1 MKKKDYMKI
10 INTILLIIIILLIGL
25 GSYYFYQSQKKE
37 SIRFQNNLLALQ
49 DSIKKTQNL
58 VGEEMYEK
66 LAFDTDIEELRL
78 LNKTLYDE
86 VKKLKGNVELISK
99 MGITVSSSD
108 TLYSKDSIIV
118 IKESTDTIGQT
129 LSRWDFSDSTWT
141 ISGGTIFNWKDSI
154 SQSYISNRTIK
165 LDLITGI
172 QEIDGQKKIFVRSDN
187 PDIVVNSLSGAVL
200 KKDKKKFIDQFY
212 LGPSISLGVDYN
224 GNPNA
229 MLGISFG
236 WNIFSLKTK

>member
-99 MGITVSSSD
+99 M
-108 TLYSKDSIIV
+108 
-118 IKESTDTIGQT
+118 
-129 LSRWDFSDSTWT
+129 
-141 ISGGTIFNWKDSI
+141 
-154 SQSYISNRTIK
+154 
-165 LDLITGI
+165 
-172 QEIDGQKKIFVRSDN
+172 
-187 PDIVVNSLSGAVL
+187 
-200 KKDKKKFIDQFY
+200 
-212 LGPSISLGVDYN
+212 
-224 GNPNA
+224 
-229 MLGISFG
+229 
-236 WNIFSLKTK
+236 